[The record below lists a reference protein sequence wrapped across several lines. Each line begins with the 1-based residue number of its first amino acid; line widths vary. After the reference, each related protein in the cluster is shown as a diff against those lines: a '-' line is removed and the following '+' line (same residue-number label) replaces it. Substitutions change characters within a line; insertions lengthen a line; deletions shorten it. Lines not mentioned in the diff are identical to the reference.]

1 MQLSLFYNSSDTEM
15 IETLL
20 PFYQYFKA
28 VHIVFVISW
37 MAGLFYILSLFIYH
51 TEAKDK
57 PEPEKS
63 ILQKQFVKME
73 ATLWKIIATPAMIIS
88 VLAGISMLTL
98 NQGLLQADW
107 MWVKLGFVVG
117 LLIYHFICQNIVKQL
132 KNDQYRLTSFQ
143 LRLWRELATIFMIA
157 IVFVVILKSAINW
170 IYGLIGIMGVAMAI
184 MIAVKLY
191 KNYRKKS
198 GE

>member
-1 MQLSLFYNSSDTEM
+1 M
-15 IETLL
+15 IEILQ
-20 PFYQYFKA
+20 PYYYYFVA

-51 TEAKDK
+51 TEANDK
-57 PEPEKS
+57 PEPEKR
-63 ILQKQFVKME
+63 ILLQQFTKME
-73 ATLWKIIATPAMIIS
+73 ATLWKIICAPAMIIS
-88 VLAGISMLTL
+88 VVAGISMLTL
-98 NQGLLQADW
+98 HPMLLQMPW
-107 MWVKLGFVVG
+107 MQVKLSFVLG

-132 KNDQYRLTSFQ
+132 KNNQFKMSSFQ

-191 KNYRKKS
+191 KNYRLKS
-198 GE
+198 K

>member
-1 MQLSLFYNSSDTEM
+1 M
-15 IETLL
+15 IEALL
-20 PFYQYFKA
+20 PYYRYFLA

-51 TEAKDK
+51 TEANEK
-57 PEPEKS
+57 PEPEKGV
-63 ILQKQFVKME
+63 LLKQFVKME
-73 ATLWKIIATPAMIIS
+73 STLWKIICFPAMVIT
-88 VLAGISMLTL
+88 VLAGASMLTL
-98 NQGLLQADW
+98 NPALLQADW
-107 MWVKLGFVVG
+107 MQVKLGFVIG

-132 KNDQYRLTSFQ
+132 KNNRFKLSSFQ

-191 KNYRKKS
+191 KNYRLRK
-198 GE
+198 

>member
-1 MQLSLFYNSSDTEM
+1 M
-15 IETLL
+15 IENLQ
-20 PFYQYFKA
+20 PYYYYFLA

-51 TEAKDK
+51 TEANEKS
-57 PEPEKS
+57 EPEKS
-63 ILQKQFVKME
+63 ILVNQFTKME

-88 VLAGISMLTL
+88 VLAGVSMLSL
-98 NQGLLQADW
+98 RPGLLQADW
-107 MWVKLGFVVG
+107 MHVKLGFVVG

-132 KNDQYRLTSFQ
+132 KEGQFKLSSFQ

-157 IVFVVILKSAINW
+157 IVFVVILKNAINW

-191 KNYRKKS
+191 KNYRKKR

>member
-1 MQLSLFYNSSDTEM
+1 M
-15 IETLL
+15 IESLL
-20 PFYQYFKA
+20 PYYRYFIA

-51 TEAKDK
+51 TEANAKS
-57 PEPEKS
+57 EPEKS
-63 ILQKQFVKME
+63 ILLNQFVKME
-73 ATLWKIIATPAMIIS
+73 ATLWKIICAPAMVIT
-88 VLAGISMLTL
+88 VLAGVSMLTL
-98 NQGLLQADW
+98 NPDLLSADW
-107 MWVKLGFVVG
+107 MQVKLAFVVG
-117 LLIYHFICQNIVKQL
+117 LLVYHFICRNIVKQL
-132 KNDQYRLTSFQ
+132 KNKQFKLSSFQ

-191 KNYRKKS
+191 KNYRKKR

>member
-1 MQLSLFYNSSDTEM
+1 M
-15 IETLL
+15 IETLQ
-20 PFYQYFKA
+20 PYYPYFLS

-51 TEAKDK
+51 TEANEKL
-57 PEPEKS
+57 EPEKS
-63 ILQKQFVKME
+63 ILLSQFVKME
-73 ATLWKIIATPAMIIS
+73 TTLWKIICAPAMVIT
-88 VLAGISMLTL
+88 VLAGASMLTL
-98 NQGLLQADW
+98 RPGLLQADW
-107 MWVKLGFVVG
+107 MQVKLGFVFG
-117 LLIYHFICQNIVKQL
+117 LLIYHFICRNIAKKL
-132 KNDQYRLTSFQ
+132 KSGQFTLTSFQ

-157 IVFVVILKSAINW
+157 IVFVVILKSAVNW
-170 IYGLIGIMGVAMAI
+170 VYGLIGIMVVAMAI

>member
-1 MQLSLFYNSSDTEM
+1 M
-15 IETLL
+15 IETLQ
-20 PFYQYFKA
+20 PYYYYFLA

-51 TEAKDK
+51 TEANEK

-63 ILQKQFVKME
+63 ILIKQFTKME

-88 VLAGISMLTL
+88 LLAGVSMLTL
-98 NQGLLQADW
+98 HPGLLQADW
-107 MWVKLGFVVG
+107 MHVKLGFVVG
-117 LLIYHFICQNIVKQL
+117 LLIYHFICQNMVKQL
-132 KNDQYRLTSFQ
+132 KNNQFKMTSFQ

-157 IVFVVILKSAINW
+157 IVFVVILKNALNW
-170 IYGLIGIMGVAMAI
+170 IYSLIGIMGIAMAI

-191 KNYRKKS
+191 KNYRLRK
-198 GE
+198 

>member
-1 MQLSLFYNSSDTEM
+1 M

-20 PFYQYFKA
+20 PYYAYFKA

-51 TEAKDK
+51 TEANEKA
-57 PEPEKS
+57 EPEKT
-63 ILQKQFVKME
+63 ILQKQFIKME
-73 ATLWKIIATPAMIIS
+73 ATLWNIIATPAMIIS
-88 VLAGISMLTL
+88 VLAGAAMLSL
-98 NQGLLQADW
+98 NPGLLQTDW
-107 MWVKLGFVVG
+107 MLVKLAFVVG
-117 LLIYHFICQNIVKQL
+117 LLIYHFICQNIVAQL
-132 KNDQYRLTSFQ
+132 RNNQFKMTSFQ

-157 IVFVVILKSAINW
+157 IVFVVILKSALNW
-170 IYGLIGIMGVAMAI
+170 IWGLVGIMGVAMAI

-191 KNYRKKS
+191 KNYRKKR